1 MTAIISGFL
10 GVIFFGIIVA
20 ILPVVPVP
28 VSILAIFNTFGDMLA
43 VANVVFPID
52 VLISVFGWV
61 ITVELLVLFTNVA
74 SVIYSLIAKK

>member
-1 MTAIISGFL
+1 
-10 GVIFFGIIVA
+10 
-20 ILPVVPVP
+20 
-28 VSILAIFNTFGDMLA
+28 MLA

-52 VLISVFGWV
+52 VLITVFGWV

>member
-1 MTAIISGFL
+1 VTAIISGFL

-52 VLISVFGWV
+52 VLITVFG
-61 ITVELLVLFTNVA
+61 
-74 SVIYSLIAKK
+74 